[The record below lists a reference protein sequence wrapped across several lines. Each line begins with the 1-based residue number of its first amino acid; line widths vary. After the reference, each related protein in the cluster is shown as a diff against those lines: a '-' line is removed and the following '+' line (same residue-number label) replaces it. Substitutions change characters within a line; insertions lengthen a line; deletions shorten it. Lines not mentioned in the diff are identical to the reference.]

1 MVVYRVSHSVFHCV
15 GFVIARSTRGYVSDV
30 TNTRTLPGG
39 TPNGTEAIT
48 YRREHVID
56 AANNTSQSKEEQ
68 TLTERNTHGLTSL

>member
-30 TNTRTLPGG
+30 TNTRTLSGD

-48 YRREHVID
+48 YCRVHVID
-56 AANNTSQSKEEQ
+56 VANNTSQFEHEQ
-68 TLTERNTHGLTSL
+68 T